1 MNQIIYTSLF
11 ETKGMEYLIV
21 IGFLLILVPFWIYI
35 SHSKKIVQTVSQAID
50 TLTQRILN
58 LPKGIYYSKNH
69 TWAFLEKSGLAK
81 IGLNDFLASIVG
93 KVGIQVAKNPGET
106 VEKGELLAEV
116 KQGDKKLLILS
127 PVSGTICNLNDAIRE
142 NPGEISTNTYN
153 SGWLCEIS
161 PTQWKA
167 DTNSFLLAENATKW
181 LLEEVN
187 RFKDFLAVA
196 MVRNGA
202 EPELIALQE
211 GGEIRDQIM
220 ADLDGEIW
228 NEFQKSFLE

>member
-35 SHSKKIVQTVSQAID
+35 SHSKKIVQTVNQAID

-58 LPKGIYYSKNH
+58 LPKGIYFSKNH
-69 TWAFLEKSGLAK
+69 TWAYLEKSGTAK

-93 KVGIQVAKNPGET
+93 KVRINLAKNPGET
-106 VEKGELLAEV
+106 IEKGEILAEV
-116 KQGDKKLLILS
+116 QQGDKKLLILS
-127 PVSGTICNLNDAIRE
+127 PVSGTINNLNDAIRE
-142 NPGEISTNTYN
+142 NPGEARSNIYH
-153 SGWLCEIS
+153 SGWLCEIMPS
-161 PTQWKA
+161 QWKA
-167 DTNSFLLAENATKW
+167 DTNSFLLAENATGW
-181 LLEEVN
+181 LLDEVS

-196 MVRNGA
+196 MVRNNA

-228 NEFQKSFLE
+228 KEFQKSFLD